1 MEFSDSTL
9 RDARAI
15 RTEYLRDFL
24 ISGWNAVLRVFQLR
38 AHSIKRNYA

>member
-15 RTEYLRDFL
+15 RTEYLRDLL
-24 ISGWNAVLRVFQLR
+24 ISGWNAVLRVFWLR
-38 AHSIKRNYA
+38 AHSMKRNYA